1 MAKYVFNTENN
12 INKSISLPLA
22 ESIDEN
28 MEDAESASPIEC
40 MYACIFSLHIYER
53 EDIPPG
59 VQI

>member
-28 MEDAESASPIEC
+28 MEDAESGSPIEC
-40 MYACIFSLHIYER
+40 ELFISR
-53 EDIPPG
+53 
-59 VQI
+59 